1 MNKTVKRMLALLLAA
16 LMLVSVLAA
25 CGGDSGSSS
34 SSEQPS
40 SSQESSSEVESSEA
54 GDGDDASEP
63 EAGDTGEWAPPS
75 IESDDYDEISAY
87 YYDYNVGE
95 FYDMYEHATEEVMD
109 MNKRWAE
116 EAIAEGKLMETGM
129 LQPTTCNGGQYAFGR
144 IAPGSTTTNGWGS
157 DNERYQYSI
166 VTEEILKAED
176 REALKELLNEKR
188 GTGEYRAAAQ
198 KYLTDKGYHLKDS
211 YNITFTEL
219 PTTWDM
225 MNTSKAADTVPVL
238 GTLDSLLF
246 FDGENNEVP
255 ALAESYEVS
264 EDGMTYT
271 FHIRQGVKWVDNQG
285 REIADL
291 TADDWV
297 AGLQHVIDSGEGL
310 EALLIGII
318 PNVKE
323 YADGEVDFSEV
334 GIEAADEHTLVYHLE
349 KPVPYFTSMLHYGL
363 SLPLCRSF
371 FTAQGGGFGDDFD
384 PSAENYTYG
393 TSPETIAYCGPF
405 LITNATEGNSI
416 NYTANPAYW
425 DAANVTLKSMARLY
439 NDGSDVTKGYND
451 LKAGTIDQQV
461 LNSSTLELAKSEKME
476 GDEGTIFD
484 TYAYVTSTGSTSYI
498 NFMNVNRQTWNN
510 VRDETEAVSPQS
522 EEDHERTHLAMN
534 NVHFRRALCFAVDR
548 TSWNA
553 QKVGDELATLSLRN
567 SYTPAT
573 FVSLTEDTTVTINGE
588 EVTFPAGTDY
598 GEIMQAQ
605 IDADGVKITVY
616 KKDPSAENG
625 KGTGDGFDGWYS
637 PENAMEELNIAIE
650 ELGKHGVTIDESNPI
665 QVDLP
670 FASNSTLYT
679 NAANAYK
686 QSVEASLEGKV
697 IVNLVDCP
705 SYEVWYYAGYNT
717 NDGSEANYDMYDLS
731 GWAPDFMD
739 PCSYIDTFLPEY
751 NGYMTKCIGVY

>member
-25 CGGDSGSSS
+25 CGGDSGSPSSSEQSS
-34 SSEQPS
+34 SSE
-40 SSQESSSEVESSEA
+40 ESSSETESSEA
-54 GDGDDASEP
+54 GDDTSDP
-63 EAGDTGEWAPPS
+63 EEGETGEWTPPS
-75 IESDDYDEISAY
+75 IDSEDYDEISAY

-95 FYDMYEHATEEVMD
+95 FYETYEHATEEVMD
-109 MNKRWAE
+109 LNKRWAE
-116 EAIAEGKLMETGM
+116 EAIAEAKLMETGM
-129 LQPTTCNGGQYAFGR
+129 LQPTTCDGGQYAFGR

-166 VTEEILKAED
+166 VTEEILKTED
-176 REALKELLNEKR
+176 RDALKELLNEKR
-188 GTGEYRAAAQ
+188 GTGEYRTEAQ

-225 MNTSKAADTVPVL
+225 MATSKAADTVPVL
-238 GTLDSLLF
+238 GTRDSLLYY
-246 FDGENNEVP
+246 DGENREVP
-255 ALAESYEVS
+255 ALAESYEAS
-264 EDGMTYT
+264 EDGLTYT
-271 FHIRQGVKWVDNQG
+271 FHIRKGVKWVDSQG
-285 REIADL
+285 REVGDL
-291 TADDWV
+291 TAQDWV
-297 AGLQHVIDSGEGL
+297 AGLQHLCDAGDGIQSLFVGVVEGI
-310 EALLIGII
+310 EDYINGD
-318 PNVKE
+318 E
-323 YADGEVDFSEV
+323 TDFSKV
-334 GIEAADEHTLVYHLE
+334 GIEATDDHTLVYHLE

-363 SLPLCRSF
+363 SLPLCTSF
-371 FTAQGGGFGDDFD
+371 YTSQGGAFGEDFD
-384 PSAENYTYG
+384 PGAENYTYG

-405 LITNATEGNSI
+405 LITNATAGNSI
-416 NYTANPAYW
+416 NYVANPAYW
-425 DAANVTLKSMARLY
+425 DAENVTLKAMARLY
-439 NDGSDVTKGYND
+439 NDGSDVTKNYSD
-451 LKAGTIDQQV
+451 LKAGITDQST

-484 TYAYVTSTGSTSYI
+484 TYAYVTATGVTSYI
-498 NFMNVNRQTWNN
+498 NFMNVNRQTWANA
-510 VRDETEAVSPQS
+510 RDNTEAVSAQT
-522 EEDHERTHLAMN
+522 EEDKERTHLAVN

-548 TSWNA
+548 TTWNA
-553 QKVGDELATLSLRN
+553 QGVGEELAALSVRN

-616 KKDPSAENG
+616 KKDSSAENG

-637 PENAMEELNIAIE
+637 PENAVEELNIAIE
-650 ELGKHGVTIDESNPI
+650 ELSKHGVTIDESNPI

-670 FASNSTLYT
+670 FASNSTVYT
-679 NAANAYK
+679 NKANAYK
-686 QSVEASLEGKV
+686 QSVEASLGGKV
-697 IVNLVDCP
+697 IVNLIDCP
-705 SYEVWYYAGYNT
+705 SYEVWYYCGYNT

-731 GWAPDFMD
+731 GWSPDFMD

-751 NGYMTKCIGVY
+751 NGFMTKCIGVY